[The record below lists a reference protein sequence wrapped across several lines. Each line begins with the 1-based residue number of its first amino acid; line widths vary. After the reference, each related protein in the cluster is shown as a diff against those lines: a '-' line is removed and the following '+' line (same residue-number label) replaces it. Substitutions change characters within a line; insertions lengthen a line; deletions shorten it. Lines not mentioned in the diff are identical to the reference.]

1 MELSQITSRFYLAQ
15 SGEDEM
21 IDPED
26 AYLVRDAL
34 TGAQEVDFQWFEHNT
49 HVITTN
55 RERSAFEQSLL
66 AFIQR

>member
-1 MELSQITSRFYLAQ
+1 
-15 SGEDEM
+15 M
-21 IDPED
+21 IVPED

-55 RERSAFEQSLL
+55 RERTAFEQSLL